1 MDITEQIVTVIDDL
15 NEVSIKLWQ
24 CNEEAYK
31 EGDFNTEVAYFS
43 NGSRVIDNVIDKD
56 KMVSASRGIISSTV
70 INLPRIALKHRDDI
84 EGFLDELEKK
94 TELVK
99 DQLLERLEV
108 QSNKKACNFPFL
120 MGQNVWIDSE
130 KLKPDDKIKKVLKQ
144 GAMQISF
151 TGLNES
157 IIALSQK
164 SYQEDKK
171 AKEIAIKTIETM
183 KKKIDE
189 FSQKYNLNFILAGND
204 NEQIDK
210 EFLEFDRV
218 IFGKIKD
225 VTDKEKYTSSFEL
238 PEETDIET
246 KIKNE
251 AVFHELTN
259 GGHMIKIKG
268 KHLTKE
274 NLMELIAKMEKSEI
288 GFARVN

>member
-1 MDITEQIVTVIDDL
+1 
-15 NEVSIKLWQ
+15 
-24 CNEEAYK
+24 
-31 EGDFNTEVAYFS
+31 
-43 NGSRVIDNVIDKD
+43 
-56 KMVSASRGIISSTV
+56 
-70 INLPRIALKHRDDI
+70 
-84 EGFLDELEKK
+84 
-94 TELVK
+94 
-99 DQLLERLEV
+99 
-108 QSNKKACNFPFL
+108 
-120 MGQNVWIDSE
+120 
-130 KLKPDDKIKKVLKQ
+130 
-144 GAMQISF
+144 
-151 TGLNES
+151 
-157 IIALSQK
+157 
-164 SYQEDKK
+164 
-171 AKEIAIKTIETM
+171 M

-225 VTDKEKYTSSFEL
+225 VTDKERYTSSFEL

-246 KIKNE
+246 KIKDE

-268 KHLTKE
+268 KNLTKE